1 MMKGLIKKI
10 FRRLHPVAINGEGN
24 HVTSHSKYGRNFLIN
39 ISGNNNTVEIA
50 EDCLLTNTLISI
62 SGNNNRVII
71 DKTARFMGPC
81 KISMSGNST
90 LHIGEN
96 AGIRGVEF
104 VLDNADISV
113 GKLCMFSYNVIMRNT
128 DSHKVIRLADGLIV
142 NAPKSISLGDHVWIG
157 YGSIIL
163 KGVQIGENS
172 IIAAGSVVTK
182 DCPSNAVTAGC
193 PSRIV
198 KTGITWDY

>member
-10 FRRLHPVAINGEGN
+10 YRRLHPVVINGEGN

-128 DSHKVIRLADGLIV
+128 DSHKVIRLSDNAVV
-142 NAPKSISLGDHVWIG
+142 NEPKDILMGDHVWIG
-157 YGSIIL
+157 QNVTIL
-163 KGVQIGENS
+163 KGVSVGDNAV
-172 IIAAGSVVTK
+172 IATGSVVTK
-182 DCPSNAVTAGC
+182 DVPKNSIAAGVPSKV
-193 PSRIV
+193 V
-198 KTGITWDY
+198 KNEITWDY